1 MRYRAIGVATTLV
14 TTGLALGL
22 AFGATSG
29 LAHAAAP
36 TGADLA
42 GACTGCHGPDGR
54 SQGAVPSLAGLQ
66 PQTFIERMH
75 AFQNGEGTIMN
86 RIAPA
91 YDDAQ
96 IAALAEYFAA
106 RDSAEDEHRHAP

>member
-1 MRYRAIGVATTLV
+1 MTLG
-14 TTGLALGL
+14 TTGLVLGI
-22 AFGATSG
+22 ASGMTS
-29 LAHAAAP
+29 AAAP

-42 GACTGCHGPDGR
+42 SACTGCHGSNGQ
-54 SQGAVPSLAGLQ
+54 SQGAVPSLAGLE
-66 PQTFIERMH
+66 PQTFIERMQ
-75 AFQNGEGTIMN
+75 AFQDGEGTIMN

-96 IAALAEYFAA
+96 IAVLAEYFAA

>member
-14 TTGLALGL
+14 TTGLVLGM
-22 AFGATSG
+22 ASG
-29 LAHAAAP
+29 VANAAAP

-42 GACTGCHGPDGR
+42 SACTACHGSDGQ
-54 SQGAVPSLAGLQ
+54 SQGAVPSLAGLK
-66 PQTFIERMH
+66 PQTFIERMQ

-96 IAALAEYFAA
+96 IAALAEYFAT
-106 RDSAEDEHRHAP
+106 RDSAKDEHRHAP